1 MPGYPPSIS
10 TLAGILMTKGRNTTT
25 VAARSGF
32 GSLGIS
38 LGLLAKMAF
47 IAC

>member
-1 MPGYPPSIS
+1 MGFSKTGS
-10 TLAGILMTKGRNTTT
+10 EASLAAWKRLL
-25 VAARSGF
+25 ARSGF